1 MPDLAAP
8 DLEFLLAPSRHSSEL
23 ILTCEFE
30 VASIGNGDQREA
42 VLFLPSWTPGSY
54 LIREFSRHLTGVS
67 AEDAA
72 SGARLPCAKT
82 SKNRFAIGFSAATG
96 RIRVHYRV
104 YAHELTVRTADV
116 TEEHAFWNHA
126 CVLLWPVGGES
137 LSARITVELPEEWDL
152 ACALPTTIASGS
164 AAPGTRRIGLRA
176 EDMAHAYDAPCLL
189 GRLQRHRWS
198 YQGVE
203 HEVVFEGLGPVPAPE
218 RMVTDLQ
225 QVVAAAAAVF
235 RGPIPY
241 TRYTFLCLFTADGH
255 GGLEHCDSTVLLAS
269 RTALHGER
277 TYREFLGLAAHELFH
292 AWNVKRMRP
301 VEFWRYDYEHENYTR
316 LLWLLEGWTA
326 YYDDLLCLRA
336 GLMTRSDYLGVL
348 AKSIQAVLNNPGRF
362 RLSLADSS
370 FDAWIRLY
378 RPDENTR
385 NSSQN
390 YYGNGSIAAL
400 CMDLAVRSA
409 TKGERSL
416 DDVLRHLFSNTYGQ
430 GRGLC
435 EVDVWAAFTSIGGER
450 TAELARRLVEE
461 PFDPDLAGLLAP
473 FAIKMERREADR
485 PFLGLQ
491 FDSGQTTVASVTAHT
506 PAHAAGLQP
515 GDEILA
521 IQRLRVDGSR
531 WQDVF
536 QAVAR
541 VDQPLEVLFA
551 RRGMVFTKSVVP
563 AKGPGTV
570 ALVVDEQAAPEAVA
584 MGDGWVPLGGS
595 AASRPAVA
603 RV

>member
-8 DLEFLLAPSRHSSEL
+8 DLEFLISTARQTSEL

-30 VASIGNGDQREA
+30 VASIGCGDQQQV

-54 LIREFSRHLTGVS
+54 LIREFSRHLAEVG

-72 SGARLPCAKT
+72 SGERLPCTKS
-82 SKNRFAIGFSAATG
+82 SKNRFAIRFPAST
-96 RIRVHYRV
+96 RRLRVRYRV
-104 YAHELTVRTADV
+104 YAHELTVRTADL

-137 LSARITVELPEEWDL
+137 LSARITIELPEEWDL
-152 ACALPTTIASGS
+152 ACALPTTSSAGS

-176 EDMAHAYDAPCLL
+176 EDMAHAYDSPCLL
-189 GRLQRHRWS
+189 GHLQRHRWIHE
-198 YQGVE
+198 GVE
-203 HEVVFEGLGPVPAPE
+203 HEVVFEGLGPVPVPE
-218 RMVTDLQ
+218 RMLTDLQ

-235 RGPIPY
+235 GGKVPY
-241 TRYTFLCLFTADGH
+241 RRYTFLCLFTADGH
-255 GGLEHCDSTVLLAS
+255 GGLEHCDSTVLLAA

-301 VEFWRYDYEHENYTR
+301 IEFWRYDYEHENYTR

-362 RLSLADSS
+362 RLSLAESS

-416 DDVLRHLFSNTYGQ
+416 DDVLRHLFSTTYGQ
-430 GRGLC
+430 ARGLT
-435 EVDVWAAFTSIGGER
+435 EGDVWAAFASIGGEP
-450 TAELARRLVEE
+450 TAELARRLVEQ

-473 FAIKMERREADR
+473 FAIKIERREADR
-485 PFLGLQ
+485 PYLGLQ
-491 FDSGQTTVASVTAHT
+491 FESGQTTVASVTAHT

-515 GDEILA
+515 GDELLA
-521 IQRLRVDGSR
+521 IHRLRVDGSR

-551 RRGMVFTKSVVP
+551 RRGMVLTKSVVP
-563 AKGPGTV
+563 AKSPGSV
-570 ALVVDEQAAPEAVA
+570 ALVVDEKGAPEALV
-584 MGDGWVPLGGS
+584 MRDGWIPQGS
-595 AASRPAVA
+595 SAVGRSA
-603 RV
+603 VERT